1 MVLIINNHNKYEII
15 NHILDTMKTRAKAPA
30 KASAEE
36 AESKPAAAK
45 VQLGPESSNPPQLF
59 ILPDN
64 ISQEARIVTFKNPRY
79 LTETRYLVCPERG
92 FYEFTKVGAP
102 KTTPRSWLLSPQEIT
117 RTVEDDKCTAGS
129 DAKGK
134 TEDISKGY
142 VTKSANMFIATQVD
156 PLFLVLPALA
166 PKPTSKG
173 SEPEKKLYLSGEDY
187 IDRIGAKSNQL
198 KTILRIEAV
207 RALLESRMGAICDTV
222 DAGDET
228 MFRMNETKLLKEM
241 MLKAQRMSRNGLPE
255 SMEEKF
261 VRKALEVPM
270 LSIKRDEGFMHELI
284 KGEEDAAL
292 AESGISTPT
301 TESDNS
307 QASVL
312 TAASSST
319 EISTAAA
326 SFSSDTT
333 IVASKLELVKPI
345 IDAPDGIA
353 DLLRLRTAFSFICS
367 SYLQP
372 HLTATLKG
380 LLSSPDTSPTD
391 FSPLDTH
398 LAHLAKL
405 RQDAVAA
412 RSLNDMSRK
421 RTLEDD
427 EEDESRAEKKR
438 KRDEE
443 EKRKKAGESRGVK
456 NLKKVNTVGMKKMS
470 DFFKKKA

>member
-1 MVLIINNHNKYEII
+1 
-15 NHILDTMKTRAKAPA
+15 MKTRAKAPA
-30 KASAEE
+30 KNSAEE
-36 AESKPAAAK
+36 SESKSAAAK
-45 VQLGPESSNPPQLF
+45 VQLGPESSNPPQVF

-64 ISQEARIVTFKNPRY
+64 ISQEARIVTLENPRY

-102 KTTPRSWLLSPQEIT
+102 KTTPRSWLLSTQESNGI
-117 RTVEDDKCTAGS
+117 VED
-129 DAKGK
+129 GK
-134 TEDISKGY
+134 IPLDSATKERTEDITKGY

-156 PLFLVLPALA
+156 PLFLALPALA

-173 SEPEKKLYLSGEDY
+173 SEPVKKLFLSGEDY
-187 IDRIGAKSNQL
+187 IDRIGAKSAEFQ
-198 KTILRIEAV
+198 TMLRVEAV
-207 RALLESRMGAICDTV
+207 RTLLESRMGVICDTA

-228 MFRMNETKLLKEM
+228 MFRVNETKLLKELM
-241 MLKAQRMSRNGLPE
+241 SKAQRMSRNGLPQ

-261 VRKALEVPM
+261 IRKALEVPM
-270 LSIKRDEGFMHELI
+270 LSMTRDESFMHELM
-284 KGEEDAAL
+284 KEEEEAAL

-301 TESDNS
+301 TESNDS
-307 QASVL
+307 QASAS
-312 TAASSST
+312 TTTSSST
-319 EISTAAA
+319 EISTAAT

-333 IVASKLELVKPI
+333 MIASKVELVKPV
-345 IDAPDGIA
+345 IDAPEGIA

-380 LLSSPDTSPTD
+380 LLSSSDTSLID
-391 FSPLDTH
+391 FSTLDTH

-405 RQDAVAA
+405 RQDAMAA

-427 EEDESRAEKKR
+427 EEDESRTEKKR
-438 KRDEE
+438 KKDEE

-456 NLKKVNTVGMKKMS
+456 NLKKVNTAGMKKMS